1 MKKFSFVYILVVMLF
16 FNSCGGG
23 GGSSSYSET
32 KDETSSNSSG
42 DVDKYSYIPKQ
53 IDDYTA
59 VRFLNKA
66 TFGATKDSIKELKEQ
81 GIVKWLDNQ
90 LNMPLNDEQLHLRTT
105 IDIAK
110 KFEPNNFTHTIEEYL
125 EDNDI
130 VFNKNV
136 ASFQLRRY
144 QNSAW
149 FTVSLFQEDQL
160 REKVTYALSQIIV
173 ESLAEP
179 IFTRRAEA
187 ISRYF
192 DILRDNAFGNY
203 KNLLLDISHSSSMS
217 LYLTFNGNKKEHT
230 VGDSIVYP
238 DENYAREI
246 MQLFSIGLYELNL
259 DGTPKLDS
267 EGNTIPTYTQEDITE
282 VAKVFTGW
290 DIQRNPRYGLIGFT
304 RGDLTHPCE
313 FTSEYHDYR
322 EKKVLGSTIPAGLSG
337 DEDIEAMVNILMN
350 HQNIAPF
357 ISKILIQRL
366 TKSNPSPE
374 YVSRVA
380 SVFND
385 NGEGVKGDLKSV
397 TRAIFLDPEFWEDM
411 KNKKIVKFKEP
422 IIALTQFYRAL
433 NAKPFPKFR
442 LKGKDYDIENVF
454 FVNEPSSIGQVP
466 GRAFSV
472 FNFYDKD
479 FIPNDAYFKENK
491 LVAPELQIQTEAAV
505 ISLNNHLFDRLKL
518 YELKVVGSGGGN
530 IRWDRIILDSTEED
544 EVVEMALEGS
554 VDGNITNLEDTT
566 YEADKEENGGE
577 ETKRALALKALI
589 DYLDT
594 KLTGN
599 QLSQEFK
606 DELFN
611 RHIET
616 FYSSGVENKGENTKR
631 EIYKLIT
638 SPLIVAIMTSN
649 INMTE

>member
-1 MKKFSFVYILVVMLF
+1 MLF
-16 FNSCGGG
+16 FTKKLKFLYTLMVILLLNACGGG
-23 GGSSSYSET
+23 S
-32 KDETSSNSSG
+32 TSSTSKVDTTNTTE
-42 DVDKYSYIPKQ
+42 VDKYTYIPKE
-53 IDDYTA
+53 IDDYVA

-66 TFGATKDSIKELKEQ
+66 TFGANKDSIKELKEQ

-90 LNMPLNDEQLHLRTT
+90 LNLPLNDEQLHLRTT
-105 IDIAK
+105 IDISK
-110 KFEPNNFTHTIEEYL
+110 KFEPSSFPDSIEDYL
-125 EDNDI
+125 ADNDI
-130 VFNKNV
+130 VFNKNK

-149 FTVSLFQEDQL
+149 FTIALFEKDQL

-217 LYLTFNGNKKEHT
+217 LYLTFNGNKKEYL

-313 FTSEYHDYR
+313 FTSEYHDDR
-322 EKKVLGSTIPAGLSG
+322 EKKVLGNTIPAGLSG
-337 DEDIEAMVNILMN
+337 SEDIEAMVNILIN
-350 HQNIAPF
+350 HPNIAPF
-357 ISKILIQRL
+357 VSKILIQRL
-366 TKSNPSPE
+366 TKSNPSPA
-374 YVSRVA
+374 YVQRVA

-385 NGEGVKGDLKSV
+385 NGKGVKGDLKAV
-397 TRAIFLDPEFWEDM
+397 TRAIFLDPEFWEDIN
-411 KNKKIVKFKEP
+411 NKKIVKFKEP
-422 IIALTQFYRAL
+422 IIALTQFYRAF
-433 NAKPFPKFR
+433 NPKPFPIFR

-479 FIPNDAYFKENK
+479 FIPNDSYFKDNK
-491 LVAPELQIQTEAAV
+491 LVAPELQVQTEAAI
-505 ISLNNHLFDRLKL
+505 ISLNNHFFDRLKL
-518 YELKVVGSGGGN
+518 YEQKVVGSGGGN
-530 IRWDRIILDSTEED
+530 IRWDRLIIDCSEED

-554 VDGNITNLEDTT
+554 IDGNINNLENTT
-566 YEADKEENGGE
+566 YEDDKKANDDN
-577 ETKRALALKALI
+577 ETKRALALKSLI

-594 KLTGN
+594 KLTGGR
-599 QLSQEFK
+599 LSQEFK
-606 DELFN
+606 DELFD

-616 FYSSGVENKGENTKR
+616 FYSNGVENKGENTKR